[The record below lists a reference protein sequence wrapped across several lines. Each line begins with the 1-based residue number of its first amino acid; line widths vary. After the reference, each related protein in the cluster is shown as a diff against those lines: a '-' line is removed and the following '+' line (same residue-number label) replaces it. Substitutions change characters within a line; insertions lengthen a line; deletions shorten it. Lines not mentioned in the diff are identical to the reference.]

1 MKKVSSV
8 VWQFFDRL
16 EENNRCVAVLCKLCD
31 SEYKYF
37 GNTTNLRAH
46 LIKKHPLQW
55 EFRQN
60 NLDGQKVLEEQPM
73 IRAYEEDS
81 TILSETVAPKRKKYL
96 STSNDKNTSF
106 SAEVLENSETENE
119 HVDEDAATLNLVRQ
133 MHDNQG
139 SDEEW
144 LEEDYVQLDMFEPT
158 PKKTY
163 RKIKREVVTPPL
175 LSRNFSY
182 QKYGYSYKRVVMACA
197 CVLGGTVLYYGTNR
211 FSKNRTVHALKAK
224 PDELAKSVKLT
235 SRERR
240 FIKFAS
246 VEHNGQLYMTPQDFL
261 ESVVEQEPR
270 PRLKRRVLTTKEIE
284 YLREHTPALKK
295 GSPQMFRKLRDQG
308 IISYTEYLFLLS
320 ILTKPASGFQI
331 AFNMF
336 DTDGNQR
343 VDKNEF
349 LVIKRLL
356 GGSLKERKD
365 LDPQSK
371 AAMEK
376 IFSFAW
382 KGKRGI
388 NEEGAPESS
397 VAGSEAQDRP
407 HETYV
412 NDEQGLQRRH
422 NVDTFLQVHFFGK
435 KGTNDLKFEGF
446 KQFMENLQTE
456 VLELEFQEFAKGHE
470 TISEVD
476 FAKILLRYTYLDTDE
491 YDMYLDRLLDRV
503 RDGRGI
509 TFDEFKTFCQFLNN
523 LEDFTIAM
531 RMYTLADHPISKDE
545 FHRAVKICTGI
556 AQSEHLVSTVFAIF
570 DADGDGL
577 LSYKEF
583 IAIMKDRLHRGFK
596 SYAKNEGWEAFKSCV
611 KQEMKSSV

>member
-1 MKKVSSV
+1 MATLSRTSS
-8 VWQFFDRL
+8 
-16 EENNRCVAVLCKLCD
+16 K
-31 SEYKYF
+31 
-37 GNTTNLRAH
+37 
-46 LIKKHPLQW
+46 LIKKVQFSPVFSRNLSNTKI
-55 EFRQN
+55 N
-60 NLDGQKVLEEQPM
+60 NTYRNVFNTCACLFGGSVLF
-73 IRAYEEDS
+73 Y
-81 TILSETVAPKRKKYL
+81 
-96 STSNDKNTSF
+96 
-106 SAEVLENSETENE
+106 
-119 HVDEDAATLNLVRQ
+119 AA
-133 MHDNQG
+133 
-139 SDEEW
+139 
-144 LEEDYVQLDMFEPT
+144 
-158 PKKTY
+158 KTY
-163 RKIKREVVTPPL
+163 
-175 LSRNFSY
+175 SRSN
-182 QKYGYSYKRVVMACA
+182 
-197 CVLGGTVLYYGTNR
+197 TVY
-211 FSKNRTVHALKAK
+211 ALKAK

-246 VEHNGQLYMTPQDFL
+246 VEYNGQLYMTPQDFL

-284 YLREHTPALKK
+284 QLRDSTPALKK
-295 GSPQMFRKLRDQG
+295 GSPQMFRSLRDRG

-349 LVIKRLL
+349 LVIQRLL
-356 GGSLKERKD
+356 GGSFRERKN
-365 LDPQSK
+365 LDPKSK
-371 AAMEK
+371 EALLTLVSSSALKNKVEEKTTAKPSTMEK

-382 KGKRGI
+382 RGKRGL
-388 NEEGAPESS
+388 ESQEGGDADKP
-397 VAGSEAQDRP
+397 QDS
-407 HETYV
+407 YV

-422 NVDTFLQVHFFGK
+422 NVDTLLQVHFFGK
-435 KGTNDLKFEGF
+435 KGTSDLKFDGF

-491 YDMYLDRLLDRV
+491 YDMYLDRLLDRMKLE
-503 RDGRGI
+503 RGI
-509 TFDEFKTFCQFLNN
+509 TFPEFKTFCQFLNN
-523 LEDFTIAM
+523 LDDFTIAM

-556 AQSEHLVSTVFAIF
+556 SQSEHLVTTVFAIF

>member
-1 MKKVSSV
+1 M
-8 VWQFFDRL
+8 
-16 EENNRCVAVLCKLCD
+16 
-31 SEYKYF
+31 
-37 GNTTNLRAH
+37 
-46 LIKKHPLQW
+46 
-55 EFRQN
+55 
-60 NLDGQKVLEEQPM
+60 
-73 IRAYEEDS
+73 
-81 TILSETVAPKRKKYL
+81 
-96 STSNDKNTSF
+96 
-106 SAEVLENSETENE
+106 
-119 HVDEDAATLNLVRQ
+119 ATLSR
-133 MHDNQG
+133 
-139 SDEEW
+139 
-144 LEEDYVQLDMFEPT
+144 T
-158 PKKTY
+158 PSKLFKKLYFSPVLT
-163 RKIKREVVTPPL
+163 
-175 LSRNFSY
+175 RNFSNI
-182 QKYGYSYKRVVMACA
+182 KYGNSYKNVIKTCA
-197 CVLGGTVLYYGTNR
+197 CVFGGGVLFYAVNKLGRRNTVY
-211 FSKNRTVHALKAK
+211 ALKAK

-246 VEHNGQLYMTPQDFL
+246 VEYGGQLYMTPQDFL

-284 YLREHTPALKK
+284 YLRDHTPALKK
-295 GSPQMFRKLRDQG
+295 GSPQMFRNLRDKG

-349 LVIKRLL
+349 LV
-356 GGSLKERKD
+356 
-365 LDPQSK
+365 
-371 AAMEK
+371 MEK

-382 KGKRGI
+382 KGKRGMTD
-388 NEEGAPESS
+388 EGAEGKDGRP
-397 VAGSEAQDRP
+397 QD
-407 HETYV
+407 TYV

-422 NVDTFLQVHFFGK
+422 NVDTLLQVHFFGK

-456 VLELEFQEFAKGHE
+456 VLELEFHEFAKGHE

-503 RDGRGI
+503 KDERGI
-509 TFDEFKTFCQFLNN
+509 TFEEFKTFCQFLNN

-556 AQSEHLVSTVFAIF
+556 SQSEHLVSTVFAIF

-596 SYAKNEGWEAFKSCV
+596 SYAKNEGWEAFKTCV
-611 KQEMKSSV
+611 KQEMKSAV